1 MKRNED
7 ENTRTLLEEAKK
19 GDKYAFEEVYRLLF
33 TPVYRYVH
41 LRVKDKKLVEM
52 LTQDVFIK
60 VYGSLGTFE
69 SKGASPLS
77 FFFTVARNTII
88 DYWRKDKNQISF
100 GKEDLMFLVP
110 DTADN
115 PEQSFGKQETK
126 ALLYKAINLLKQDE
140 KEAISMRY
148 LNEVSNKEIA
158 KHMERTEESV
168 RQLQSRGMKSLREI
182 LLTLSGEKNEDGEK

>member
-1 MKRNED
+1 MRRIED
-7 ENTRTLLEEAKK
+7 ENTRALLEEAKK
-19 GDKYAFEEVYRLLF
+19 GDKRAFEEVYRLFF
-33 TPVYRYVH
+33 TPVYRYVY

-52 LTQDVFIK
+52 LTQDIFIK

-88 DYWRKDKNQISF
+88 DHWRKDRNQVSF
-100 GKEDLMFLVP
+100 GKEDLMILVP

-115 PEQSFGKQETK
+115 PEESFEKQETK
-126 ALLYKAINLLKQDE
+126 ALLYKAVNMLKHDE
-140 KEAISMRY
+140 REAISMRFF
-148 LNEVSNKEIA
+148 NEIPNKEIA

-168 RQLQSRGMKSLREI
+168 RQLQSRGLKSLRTI
-182 LLTLSGEKNEDGEK
+182 LISLSQKK

>member
-1 MKRNED
+1 MRRTDD

-19 GDKYAFEEVYRLLF
+19 GDKHAFEEVYRLFF
-33 TPVYRYVH
+33 TPVYRYVY

-60 VYGSLGTFE
+60 VYSSLGQFQ

-77 FFFTVARNTII
+77 YFFTVARNTII
-88 DYWRKDKNQISF
+88 DHWRKDRNKISF
-100 GKEDLMFLVP
+100 GKEDLMLVVP

-115 PEQSFGKQETK
+115 PEQSYEKQETK
-126 ALLYKAINLLKQDE
+126 ALLYKAVNMLKQDE
-140 KEAISMRY
+140 REAISMRF
-148 LNEVSNKEIA
+148 LNEIPNKEIA

-168 RQLQSRGMKSLREI
+168 RQLQSRGLKSLRVI
-182 LLTLSGEKNEDGEK
+182 LLELSGSGEEKK